1 MPVGPGALLPALS
14 SPLAPYSAVSA
25 LSPERVPPP
34 LHFHSFFSPL
44 KSTLSHCRY
53 LFTFASR
60 AGLVAAEGTVCVQRN
75 GETAS

>member
-34 LHFHSFFSPL
+34 LHFHRFFFPL
-44 KSTLSHCRY
+44 KIDLITLLLSVY
-53 LFTFASR
+53 
-60 AGLVAAEGTVCVQRN
+60 VCLTRRVGGR
-75 GETAS
+75 